1 MPETST
7 CLLDGPIN
15 WKQQAVFLAG
25 GPLPMSNR
33 PAAPTLENLYNDMLR
48 ILFIGNNWY
57 GSNARSC
64 ADSLR
69 RLGCDVLDI
78 DESLYFPSLP
88 SLPDKIALRLVQ
100 GRLVAAFNKA
110 VLDTAAHYPHDI
122 FLAFKGTYLLGDT
135 LRTIRRSGASL
146 YNYYPD
152 TSAFGSGKWIPLS
165 LSEYDCVFYTKPFWY
180 DDVSKRVHLTR
191 GCFIPHGYDPV
202 VHRPFPLSSRDIAD
216 YGCDA
221 SLIATYMPH
230 KEKVLAD
237 LIRLRPNL
245 DLRIWGDRWTGRY
258 KETAL
263 RRSVQGFVVLGERY
277 ARALCATRINLAI
290 MGGRVEGASSGDLT
304 SSRTYTIPAS
314 GSFML
319 HERNDE
325 VLGLYREGV
334 EIECFDSAKEL
345 AEKIDYYL
353 AHPEER
359 RQIALA
365 GHLRC
370 VPAYSYDRRM
380 ADLLRWHDEHRPN
393 GAAG

>member
-1 MPETST
+1 MP
-7 CLLDGPIN
+7 
-15 WKQQAVFLAG
+15 
-25 GPLPMSNR
+25 
-33 PAAPTLENLYNDMLR
+33 R
-48 ILFIGNNWY
+48 ILFTGSNWY

-78 DESLYFPSLP
+78 DESVYFPPLLSLP
-88 SLPDKIALRLVQ
+88 GKIGVRLVRD
-100 GRLVAAFNKA
+100 RLVAEFNQA
-110 VLDTAAHYPHDI
+110 ILNIAAHFPHDV
-122 FLAFKGTYLLGDT
+122 FLAFKGTYLLPET
-135 LRTIRRSGASL
+135 LRAIRQSGVSL

-152 TSAFGSGKWIPLS
+152 TSAFSHGKWLPRS
-165 LSEYDCVFYTKPFWY
+165 LPEYDCVFYTKPFWY
-180 DDVSKRVHLTR
+180 ADVAKRIPLKD
-191 GCFIPHGYDPV
+191 GCFVPHGYDPML
-202 VHRPFPLSSRDIAD
+202 HRSFPLNSRDLAD
-216 YGCDA
+216 YSCDV

-230 KEKVLAD
+230 KEQVVAD
-237 LIRLRPNL
+237 LARLRPQL
-245 DLRIWGDRWTGRY
+245 DLRIWGNRWSEHC
-258 KETAL
+258 KEPAL
-263 RRSVQGFVVLGERY
+263 QRCVQGFALHGERY
-277 ARALCATRINLAI
+277 ARAMCATRINLAI
-290 MGGRVEGASSGDLT
+290 MGGKVEGASSGDFT
-304 SSRTYTIPAS
+304 TNRTYTIPAS

-380 ADLLRWHDEHRPN
+380 ADVLRWHNEHRAT
-393 GAAG
+393 GAAQGR